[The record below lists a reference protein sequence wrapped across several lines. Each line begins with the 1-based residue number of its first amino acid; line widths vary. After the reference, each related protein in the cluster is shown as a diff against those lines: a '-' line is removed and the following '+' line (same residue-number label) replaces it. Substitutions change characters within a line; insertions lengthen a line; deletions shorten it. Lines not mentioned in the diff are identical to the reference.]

1 MRYLLVLLLA
11 GCSSMPKIPDT
22 VYIPVTKSCIKVQ
35 PTKPEFI
42 SHEVLK
48 TLADDKLIKQVGL
61 ELFKYENYTLELE
74 ALLKA
79 CK

>member
-1 MRYLLVLLLA
+1 MRYLLVLLLV
-11 GCSSMPKIPDT
+11 GCSSLPKVPEQILIP
-22 VYIPVTKSCIKVQ
+22 ITKSCISVQ
-35 PTKPEFI
+35 PTKPDFI

-61 ELFKYENYTLELE
+61 ELFKYEAYTAELE
-74 ALLKA
+74 SILKA